1 MNAQSWRRGAEE
13 RKGLGQGSQSG
24 MGPAGALGLG
34 GGGDGDR
41 AKQSIR
47 RCPFGGSLR
56 AGGQAGQTLGVGGRA
71 GAEGAETQVG
81 DRQEDRQ
88 QDNTEN
94 KGVPR
99 VGSPG

>member
-47 RCPFGGSLR
+47 RCPFGGH
-56 AGGQAGQTLGVGGRA
+56 
-71 GAEGAETQVG
+71 
-81 DRQEDRQ
+81 
-88 QDNTEN
+88 
-94 KGVPR
+94 
-99 VGSPG
+99 